1 MASVWVID
9 GQSIYCQ
16 DGLPHRCR
24 VTVDFDCPT
33 WQAIDRHT
41 ASSLGVDVSQ
51 GEFVAYRALV
61 GTVNA
66 QLATELCHAIELSY
80 WHKTHQYCTCCGTAT
95 PHPTIPKTCPDCH
108 HHSYPSISPCVITA
122 VTRFCPRAH
131 KRQILLAKHHRR
143 TDIYTLIA
151 GFVESGETLEMAVR
165 REVKE
170 EVGISIDTPTYVGS
184 QAWPY
189 PNNLMMG
196 FVANYHSGDITPQV
210 DEIAEA
216 RFFDVDDL
224 PAIAPVG
231 TIARQIIDD
240 ICQMG

>member
-1 MASVWVID
+1 MANVWVID
-9 GQSIYCQ
+9 GQAIYCQ
-16 DGLPHRCR
+16 DGSPYRCD
-24 VTVDFDCPT
+24 VGADFKHPT
-33 WQAIDRHT
+33 WQAIDKHT
-41 ASSLGVDVSQ
+41 AISLGIDVLQ

-61 GTVNA
+61 GTLDA
-66 QLATELCHAIELSY
+66 SLAFELCHAIQLLH
-80 WHKTHQYCTCCGTAT
+80 WHNTHQYCACCGTAT
-95 PHPTIPKTCPDCH
+95 PKPTNPKICPNCH
-108 HHSYPSISPCVITA
+108 HHSYPTISPCIITA
-122 VTRFCPRAH
+122 VTRVCPITH

-151 GFVESGETLEMAVR
+151 GFVEAGETLEMAVH

-170 EVGISIDTPTYVGS
+170 EVGLTIDAPTYVGS

-189 PNNLMMG
+189 PNNLMIG
-196 FVANYHSGDITPQV
+196 FVANYQSGDITPQA

-224 PAIAPVG
+224 PTIAPIG
-231 TIARQIIDD
+231 TIARRIIDD